1 MPSRKWFAA
10 TVTSLAGWLTAFFV
24 AADMH
29 WTDPIKVGL
38 ITLLAQAALS
48 YITPNSTDDVARMNL
63 TAKRPRRRRRDAR

>member
-38 ITLLAQAALS
+38 ITLHRAGGSQLHHAELH
-48 YITPNSTDDVARMNL
+48 R
-63 TAKRPRRRRRDAR
+63 